1 MVFTKR
7 IRNFAQS
14 YILNWMNAIGLIP
27 LISLADLMQID
38 ILFWLLAIPMVVLLV
53 VYLIWQQHH
62 YKALETELTMLNT
75 VKGRTIEYDL
85 VLKAMKLAVW
95 HIDVQERTITYD
107 SDYRDA
113 LDVASVPP
121 GSDVEMFCNNLLP
134 EYKERIAT
142 SMIDL
147 AQGRTELV
155 HEQYEAHSPLGDGT
169 IWGET
174 YAVVDKRDANGRA
187 KTIVG
192 TSMRI
197 DKQKEIEMALIK
209 ARNQAEESDRLK
221 AAFLANISHE
231 VRTPLNA
238 IVGFSEVLVDSS
250 STEERSQLATL
261 ISQNNARLLQLFE
274 DMVNLSKLEAGDES
288 VHKTHFL
295 IADLLQELLEK
306 YAVRAAEKQL
316 TLFIDKHSEML
327 EPYTDRDRLMQIL
340 GHYVD
345 NALKFTT
352 EGGITLGCNL
362 EVGNMRVW
370 VRDTGKGIDAE
381 YCGDKLF
388 ERFVKIDEFEQG
400 TGLGL
405 SICRS
410 LALTLGGK
418 VGMESEVGVG
428 SLFWVDVPYK

>member
-1 MVFTKR
+1 
-7 IRNFAQS
+7 
-14 YILNWMNAIGLIP
+14 
-27 LISLADLMQID
+27 
-38 ILFWLLAIPMVVLLV
+38 
-53 VYLIWQQHH
+53 
-62 YKALETELTMLNT
+62 
-75 VKGRTIEYDL
+75 
-85 VLKAMKLAVW
+85 
-95 HIDVQERTITYD
+95 
-107 SDYRDA
+107 
-113 LDVASVPP
+113 
-121 GSDVEMFCNNLLP
+121 
-134 EYKERIAT
+134 
-142 SMIDL
+142 
-147 AQGRTELV
+147 
-155 HEQYEAHSPLGDGT
+155 
-169 IWGET
+169 
-174 YAVVDKRDANGRA
+174 
-187 KTIVG
+187 
-192 TSMRI
+192 
-197 DKQKEIEMALIK
+197 
-209 ARNQAEESDRLK
+209 
-221 AAFLANISHE
+221 
-231 VRTPLNA
+231 
-238 IVGFSEVLVDSS
+238 
-250 STEERSQLATL
+250 
-261 ISQNNARLLQLFE
+261 
-274 DMVNLSKLEAGDES
+274 MVNLSKLEAGDES

-352 EGGITLGCNL
+352 EGGITIGCNL

>member
-1 MVFTKR
+1 M
-7 IRNFAQS
+7 
-14 YILNWMNAIGLIP
+14 
-27 LISLADLMQID
+27 
-38 ILFWLLAIPMVVLLV
+38 
-53 VYLIWQQHH
+53 
-62 YKALETELTMLNT
+62 
-75 VKGRTIEYDL
+75 
-85 VLKAMKLAVW
+85 
-95 HIDVQERTITYD
+95 
-107 SDYRDA
+107 
-113 LDVASVPP
+113 
-121 GSDVEMFCNNLLP
+121 
-134 EYKERIAT
+134 
-142 SMIDL
+142 
-147 AQGRTELV
+147 
-155 HEQYEAHSPLGDGT
+155 
-169 IWGET
+169 
-174 YAVVDKRDANGRA
+174 
-187 KTIVG
+187 
-192 TSMRI
+192 
-197 DKQKEIEMALIK
+197 
-209 ARNQAEESDRLK
+209 
-221 AAFLANISHE
+221 
-231 VRTPLNA
+231 RTPLNA

-340 GHYVD
+340 SHYVD

-352 EGGITLGCNL
+352 EGGITIGCNL
-362 EVGNMRVW
+362 KVGNMRVW